1 MKSTRKTSSQQSART
16 LKWVLLMGAVLVV
29 VVIGVWQ
36 VSIANSTPIYT
47 EAPEAPQ
54 ILAAQAAMPFQI
66 LIPAYLPPEFDR
78 PNVEIDTAQTG
89 PGGEPMVQLTYRGKQ
104 GITLFV
110 RQWVPINPEKEVLA
124 SSRPVE
130 TQWGKGWLL
139 TEGENLAALWS
150 DVGPLRVSTYTPNV
164 AVIPKER
171 LIQIANTLGPASNAQ
186 VFSFDVNP
194 PQVRN
199 VEPPPPYT
207 VPVNDQGV
215 QEFTLVVTPGG
226 YDPLRF
232 SVKQGVPVKMT
243 FRALGQ
249 VGCGKELL
257 LPTDSKNTESI
268 YLKTDT
274 EVRTFEF
281 TPTESGVFPFRCSH
295 NMYRGIMVVTQ

>member
-1 MKSTRKTSSQQSART
+1 MKSTRKNSSQQSART

-29 VVIGVWQ
+29 VAIGVWQ

-110 RQWVPINPEKEVLA
+110 RQWVPVNPEKEVLA

-215 QEFTLVVTPGG
+215 QEFTLV
-226 YDPLRF
+226 DRK
-232 SVKQGVPVKMT
+232 SVV
-243 FRALGQ
+243 
-249 VGCGKELL
+249 
-257 LPTDSKNTESI
+257 
-268 YLKTDT
+268 
-274 EVRTFEF
+274 
-281 TPTESGVFPFRCSH
+281 
-295 NMYRGIMVVTQ
+295 